1 VANTSPTVEGS
12 SDEQLVA
19 RLRAGDDAAFDQL
32 VSRYQDKVYGLAVRL
47 SGNASDAEEILQ
59 DAFLQVYRKI
69 SQFRSEAKFS
79 TWLYRIATNS
89 ALMHRRANKR
99 HQAEPLDDYLPKFS
113 EDGHFDYSTIIGLD
127 LADRADDLLERQE
140 IAEKTLAAVARL
152 SDTYRETF
160 VLRDIEG
167 LSTEEVSEILGIDP
181 GVVRTRLHR
190 ARLMMRGFLGELVG
204 AKA

>member
-1 VANTSPTVEGS
+1 VANPSPTIEGS

-32 VSRYQDKVYGLAVRL
+32 VSRYQDKVYGLALRL

-69 SQFRSEAKFS
+69 GQFRSEAKFS

-89 ALMHRRANKR
+89 ALMHRRSNKR
-99 HQAEPLDDYLPKFS
+99 HIAEPLDDYLPKFS
-113 EDGHFDYSTIIGLD
+113 DEGHIDFAANAGLD
-127 LADRADDLLERQE
+127 LADRADDLLERKE